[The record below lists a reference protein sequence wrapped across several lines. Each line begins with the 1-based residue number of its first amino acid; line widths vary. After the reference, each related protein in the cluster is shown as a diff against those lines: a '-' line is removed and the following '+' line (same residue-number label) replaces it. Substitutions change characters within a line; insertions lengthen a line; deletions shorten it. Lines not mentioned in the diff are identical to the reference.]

1 MIPSNFEL
9 VWNSTELSIVWVG
22 FEPVQ
27 KGKNP
32 GVSPGDAVMT
42 FSVEAG
48 VAGDELVL
56 DVKEIDGWPLL
67 DVEVHGSADRTN
79 ADGGNPPMVS
89 ASAAF
94 KA

>member
-1 MIPSNFEL
+1 MC
-9 VWNSTELSIVWVG
+9 VG

-42 FSVEAG
+42 FSVETG
-48 VAGDELVL
+48 VAEDELVPEVEEL
-56 DVKEIDGWPLL
+56 DRWLLVDAEIP
-67 DVEVHGSADRTN
+67 GSAARTN
-79 ADGGNPPMVS
+79 AEGGNPPIVS

-94 KA
+94 NA